1 METFYVNGYRIAA
14 RNYNQA
20 LIAARLLKKGEYPF
34 NWPGE
39 RDWRSPTEEV
49 KQ

>member
-1 METFYVNGYRIAA
+1 MQTFYINGYRIAA

-20 LIAARLLKKGEYPF
+20 MIAARELQRGEYPF

-39 RDWRSPTEEV
+39 RDYETEQ
-49 KQ
+49 KRA